1 MLKQTLETPASI
13 TTDSNSRAIAAIFL
27 GVVFFSI
34 HDNVVRLLGKEFSV
48 MEIMFFRALFAT
60 PVMFVI
66 LKLETGSWSPRLK
79 HPWLT
84 TIRGIVGCSC
94 YISFYM
100 SIASLP
106 LATSTTIFFLAP
118 IMVTVISIF
127 VFKEHVGPR
136 RWMAVIVGFM
146 GIVVIVNPA
155 EGVRDPAVFFALYS
169 ACTYAIV
176 IIITRHVGPSQSAI
190 SLALNSML
198 IFFVVS
204 GICGLVFGDGS
215 LSFSDN
221 PSLQFLLREWIVPS
235 YGDLLLLL
243 ACSALAS
250 FGFYGLIQAYR
261 HAEASFVAPFEYVT
275 MPLAVLWGY
284 LFWNE
289 IPPLTTYLG
298 ILLIIGSG
306 VYVLHREALVKR
318 QALAQS

>member
-1 MLKQTLETPASI
+1 L
-13 TTDSNSRAIAAIFL
+13 L

-66 LKLETGSWSPRLK
+66 LKLETGSWLPKLK
-79 HPWLT
+79 YPWLT
-84 TIRGIVGCSC
+84 TLRGVIGCSC

-127 VFKEHVGPR
+127 IFKEQVGPR
-136 RWMAVIVGFM
+136 RWMAVIIGFM
-146 GIVVIVNPA
+146 GVVVIVNPG

-169 ACTYAIV
+169 AVTYAIV
-176 IIITRHVGPSQSAI
+176 IIITRYVGPSQSAI
-190 SLALNSML
+190 ILTLNSML
-198 IFFVVS
+198 VFFVVS
-204 GICGLVFGDGS
+204 GICGLAFGDGS

-221 PSLQFLLREWIVPS
+221 PSLQFLLRAWIVPS
-235 YGDLLLLL
+235 SSDLLLLL

-261 HAEASFVAPFEYVT
+261 HAEASFVAPFEYAT

-284 LFWNE
+284 LFWGE
-289 IPPLTTYLG
+289 IPPFTTYLG
-298 ILLIIGSG
+298 ISLIIGSG
-306 VYVLHREALVKR
+306 VYALHREAQLNR
-318 QALAQS
+318 QSLAIKTAN